1 MVDQRSFK
9 GYLARWMAAT
19 TQLAPFTYDLIMPK
33 LKATAS
39 AAAKSC
45 SGGDDGST
53 CGMKWTDEKWDH
65 TRDFGQQMAALE
77 TIQSTLITR
86 VAAPVTSDDGG
97 TSKGN
102 PNAGNIPQKPD
113 PASLLRPITT
123 ADRAGAGILTI
134 LMIIGVGGSTSWLCW
149 E

>member
-19 TQLAPFTYDLIMPK
+19 TQLAPFTYDQIMPK
-33 LKATAS
+33 LKASGA

-45 SGGDDGST
+45 SGGDDGTT
-53 CGMKWTDEKWDH
+53 CGMKWTDEKWDQ

-77 TIQSTLITR
+77 TIQSNLITR
-86 VAAPVTSDDGG
+86 VAAPVTDDAGG

-102 PNAGNIPQKPD
+102 PNAGSVPQKPD
-113 PASLLRPITT
+113 PKSLMKPITT

-134 LMIIGVGGSTSWLCW
+134 MMAVGIGGSAGWLCW
-149 E
+149 D